1 MSEETGRISEEDKFL
16 GVKTTIDVTPGATEE
31 EGTAGIDIEVIDDR
45 SEEDQRYAPLD
56 QVDQGDQGDKE
67 LKRYGG
73 KVQDRIGKLKKDYH
87 DERRAKEQAERMSQE
102 AVSYTQ
108 AVQVENQRLVKLVQD
123 SQTALTSQAK
133 SRASANMAL
142 AEDNFKK
149 AHESGDSSEIA
160 EAQKHLTNAQLAQ
173 AYAPNVSQ
181 KIIDNWK
188 GEVLAQQR
196 AAAQQQ
202 PYVPEQQP
210 VEPDAKAVEW
220 QEHNKWFGED
230 TEMTSF
236 AYGVH
241 ERLVNEEGIDP
252 DSKEYYDSIDQR
264 MKQVFPTQFG
274 RGDKQTFVVDT
285 ATPRKTSPVAG
296 ASRNSGTAPRQV
308 TLTRTQV
315 KLAERLGLTPKQYA
329 AQLIKERT
337 A

>member
-1 MSEETGRISEEDKFL
+1 MSEETGRTSEEDKFL
-16 GVKTTIDVTPGATEE
+16 GVKTTIEPPTED
-31 EGTAGIDIEVIDDR
+31 TEVVDEVEVVDDR
-45 SEEDQRYAPLD
+45 PEEDQKYAP
-56 QVDQGDQGDKE
+56 VDTGGKE
-67 LKRYGG
+67 LRSYGG
-73 KVQDRIGKLKKDYH
+73 KVQDRIGKLKKEYH
-87 DERRAKEQAERMSQE
+87 DERRAKEQAERMSNE
-102 AVSYTQ
+102 AVNYSS
-108 AVQVENQRLVKLVQD
+108 AMQVENQRLVKLVQD

-149 AHESGDSSEIA
+149 AHESGDAAEIA

-196 AAAQQQ
+196 AMAQQQ
-202 PYVPEQQP
+202 QYVPEQQE
-210 VEPDAKAVEW
+210 VQPDEKAVEW
-220 QEHNKWFGED
+220 QSNNEWFGQD

-264 MKQVFPTQFG
+264 MKQVFPAQFG
-274 RGDKQTFVVDT
+274 RSGNQDTFVVDT

-296 ASRNSGTAPRQV
+296 ASRNSGAAPRQV